1 MRQLGIICSLLALTL
16 FAAAHRTSSQTS
28 PAAVESV
35 PPSTFNVSVDEVSL
49 TFHAADQQGL
59 PVTDLKPSDLIIY
72 DNYRLPRKIL
82 AFQSL
87 QDAPIR
93 AGILL
98 DTSASMEGAI
108 SHDRAVSTE
117 YVERLLQPKTDLA
130 FIEDF
135 GYIPRIV
142 QPWTGNQTALARGIG
157 EAIVGR
163 ANPRG
168 GTAIFDTIFSACLYQ
183 FGKTDHPATGN
194 FILLFTDGEDNTS
207 HVDLKGV
214 VDICQ
219 RTNTAIYAFYPEPS
233 ESSSSGPRNLALLT
247 SQTGGRLFH
256 LDDSE
261 VGIFKN
267 LNTIESDLRNQY
279 WIVYRPAELRHDGR
293 FHQIY
298 VGISGPLDKV
308 TIDVRSGYYAPDH

>member
-1 MRQLGIICSLLALTL
+1 MRHLGIICSLVAITL
-16 FAAAHRTSSQTS
+16 FTDATSSQTS
-28 PAAVESV
+28 PAAVQSV
-35 PPSTFNVSVDEVSL
+35 PAATFNVAADEVSL

-59 PVTDLKPSDLIIY
+59 PVTALKPSDLIIY
-72 DNYRLPRKIL
+72 DNYKLPRKIL
-82 AFQSL
+82 AFQAL
-87 QDAPIR
+87 RDAPIR

-98 DTSASMEGAI
+98 DTSVSMEGSVA
-108 SHDRAVSTE
+108 HDRAVSSQ
-117 YVERLLQPKTDLA
+117 YVERWFRPKTDLA
-130 FIEDF
+130 FIEYF

-142 QPWTGNQTALARGIG
+142 QPWTGNQTALSRGIS
-157 EAIVGR
+157 EATVGH

-168 GTAIFDTIFSACLYQ
+168 GTAIFDTVFSACLYQ

-214 VDICQ
+214 VDVCQ
-219 RTNTAIYAFYPEPS
+219 RTNTAIYAFFPEPS
-233 ESSSSGPRNLALLT
+233 ERSSPGPRNLALLT

-256 LDDSE
+256 LDDAE
-261 VGIFKN
+261 AGIFN
-267 LNTIESDLRNQY
+267 DLNTIESELRNQY

-298 VGISGPLDKV
+298 VGISSRSDKV

>member
-1 MRQLGIICSLLALTL
+1 MRHFGIICRLLALTL
-16 FAAAHRTSSQTS
+16 FADATSSQTR
-28 PAAVESV
+28 PAAVQSV
-35 PPSTFNVSVDEVSL
+35 PPATFNVAVDEVSL

-59 PVTDLKPSDLIIY
+59 PVTALKPSDLIIY
-72 DNYRLPRKIL
+72 DNYKLPRKIL
-82 AFQSL
+82 AFQAL
-87 QDAPIR
+87 RDAPIR

-98 DTSASMEGAI
+98 DTSVSMEGFVAR
-108 SHDRAVSTE
+108 DRAVSSQ
-117 YVERLLQPKTDLA
+117 YVERWFRPKTDLA
-130 FIEDF
+130 FIEYF

-142 QPWTGNQTALARGIG
+142 QPWTGNQTALARGIS
-157 EAIVGR
+157 EATVGH

-168 GTAIFDTIFSACLYQ
+168 GTAIFDTVFSACLYQ
-183 FGKTDHPATGN
+183 FGKTDHPVTGN

-214 VDICQ
+214 VDVCQ

-233 ESSSSGPRNLALLT
+233 ERSSPGPRNLALLT

-256 LDDSE
+256 LDDAGA
-261 VGIFKN
+261 GIFN
-267 LNTIESDLRNQY
+267 DLNTIESELRNQY
-279 WIVYRPAELRHDGR
+279 WMVYRPAELRHDGR

-298 VGISGPLDKV
+298 VGISSPSDKV